1 MSLEPSQDDLLQ
13 SAASKTYDRIEA
25 DREQAPD
32 KLKPMLAYI
41 HGHLFDPKLNVNRLK
56 KACGIRDNSVAIHF
70 HSAVGQP
77 PHAYISQC
85 RLETAARL
93 LRDTDLPVWKISEML
108 GFSSIQVFSRAFHR
122 WCGQRPTT
130 YRKENRPSSA
140 VEADHS
146 KSRKDAFADPETWR
160 RAIAGQLRSDEAAH
174 LVYRLLELYPP
185 SRR

>member
-13 SAASKTYDRIEA
+13 AAASKTFDRIEL
-25 DREQAPD
+25 DREQAPE
-32 KLKPMLAYI
+32 KLKPMLAHI
-41 HGHLFDPKLNVNRLK
+41 ASHLFDPKLNVNRLK

-130 YRKENRPSSA
+130 YRKENRTTRSPES
-140 VEADHS
+140 DTG
-146 KSRKDAFADPETWR
+146 KGRKDALADPETWR
-160 RAIAGQLRSDEAAH
+160 RALAGQLRSDEAAG